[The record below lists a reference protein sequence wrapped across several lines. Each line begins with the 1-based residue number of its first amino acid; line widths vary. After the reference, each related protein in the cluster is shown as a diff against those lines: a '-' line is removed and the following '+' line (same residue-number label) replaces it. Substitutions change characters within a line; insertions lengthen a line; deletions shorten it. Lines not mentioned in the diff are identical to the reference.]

1 MLTQGRHSFLETSV
15 SKQESV
21 MFQWFD
27 LVIRVFCWTMM
38 VSVAVW
44 VCIGCH
50 AEGTFSS
57 EKDSP
62 TSSPRT
68 GEESGI
74 SFDEGG
80 TMPIIH
86 LPFAAGHVTQCTQG
100 ANGDT
105 SHHSTSTM
113 YDVDFDT
120 SNTKKEQLRAPV
132 SGKAYIHTE
141 DASKNFGY
149 HVSID
154 LGNGTY
160 VIVAHMS
167 QVTIKDGEYVVP
179 GQFIGYEGCTG
190 YCSGDHVHIGL
201 HAGDARKMGQFG
213 TSIPVSYMLSDKTAK
228 TGTVAIKATS
238 LVCGIKSLGDP
249 VNGHLYISALP
260 SVHARSAPASS
271 SNPSEPSEKTPD
283 SNSSASPKTSSDDVW
298 TNDVNLDGM
307 HETLM
312 VSTARWTDSFL
323 SSKDAF
329 VWGTGGCFDG
339 VLLDADRVYP
349 ENGYYKIDFSKLGKS
364 CGGDFT
370 LISATGMDGG
380 LPNANM
386 TNWNWWQ
393 NNSLCSQGS
402 PFCQLQKNGQAWE
415 EWMLRVAWNPYTGLV
430 ASGNGYTKNSQLP

>member
-1 MLTQGRHSFLETSV
+1 
-15 SKQESV
+15 

-27 LVIRVFCWTMM
+27 FTIRAFCWSMII
-38 VSVAVW
+38 SVIALMF
-44 VCIGCH
+44 IGCESGGVFP
-50 AEGTFSS
+50 AD
-57 EKDSP
+57 KDSFA
-62 TSSPRT
+62 TNVVT
-68 GEESGI
+68 VEESDT

-80 TMPIIH
+80 TAPIIH

-100 ANGDT
+100 ANGDM

-113 YDVDFDT
+113 FDIDFDT
-120 SNTKKEQLRAPV
+120 SNIKAEQLRAPV
-132 SGKAYIHTE
+132 SGTAYVHTE

-167 QVTIKDGEYVVP
+167 KVSIKNGTSVVR

-201 HAGDARKMGQFG
+201 HMGDARKMGQFG
-213 TSIPVSYMLSDKTAK
+213 TSIPVRYMLADKTAK
-228 TGTVAIKATS
+228 TGPAAIQSTS

-249 VNGHLYISALP
+249 LNGHMYVSALP
-260 SVHARSAPASS
+260 SMNARVDTTTNTSSSSRASEPSNKTPDPASS
-271 SNPSEPSEKTPD
+271 VQP
-283 SNSSASPKTSSDDVW
+283 TSSNDDVW
-298 TNDVNLDGM
+298 TNDADLDGV

-312 VSTARWTDSFL
+312 VSTKRWANVFL

-329 VWGTGGCFDG
+329 VWGAGGCFDG

-349 ENGYYKIDFSKLGKS
+349 ESGYYKIDFSKLGKA

-370 LISATGMDGG
+370 LISAVGTDGG
-380 LPNANM
+380 LPNADM

-393 NNSLCSQGS
+393 NTFLCSQGS
-402 PFCQLQKNGQAWE
+402 PFCQLQKNGHVWE
-415 EWMLRVAWNPYTGLV
+415 EWMIRVAWNSSTGLM